1 MHLYLHLH
9 LCLYLYP
16 PTATLRLLPRHPEAL
31 PQSSPQLLHLP
42 CCSVNSDTTSLL
54 RVALSFPRQL
64 KSILN
69 TQPQQLTEPR
79 SFGDPKCLFHRHGF
93 PAQAHILVRP
103 LLPSSLLPAAS
114 SAGRFFR
121 RLKSTT
127 NTDHHPDSIVP
138 ITAHAPVEE
147 GLAYR
152 DGYETRGGPVDG
164 HMVTW
169 PFCPGGNDLPEWV
182 RFRLAL

>member
-1 MHLYLHLH
+1 MSLYLYMHLYLHLH

-103 LLPSSLLPAAS
+103 LLPSS
-114 SAGRFFR
+114 FR

-138 ITAHAPVEE
+138 MIARAPVFQ
-147 GLAYR
+147 GPVYR
-152 DGYETRGGPVDG
+152 DDDQTHGGPIDG
-164 HMVTW
+164 HMVTS
-169 PFCPGGNDLPEWV
+169 PFVHRGNGPPEWV
-182 RFRLAL
+182 RVLLLLQR